1 MLLMTFFSLLTPFIQ
16 GETIDNTL
24 NPLAHVSSKPGFCSI
39 FHSWGFIGDSLA
51 SGEHESRDKNGKKGY
66 HDFYD
71 YSWGQ
76 RMCAAMGVKGD
87 NYSQGGETAKGWISH
102 FWDQPSNRNHNID
115 AKASPKQAYII
126 ALGVNDQ
133 NQKVAVGDPEK
144 DICKDDFNKNADT
157 YSGNYGGIIQ
167 RVRSISPDSKI
178 FLVTNPGR
186 KEDKA
191 TENYNQAIRKMATLF
206 DGIYIIDLAK
216 YAAPLYKEGTEFR
229 KKFFLGG
236 HMNAMGYEYT
246 AWMFMTYINWIIEQQ
261 PEDFQQVGFIGTPY
275 KY

>member
-1 MLLMTFFSLLTPFIQ
+1 M
-16 GETIDNTL
+16 
-24 NPLAHVSSKPGFCSI
+24 
-39 FHSWGFIGDSLA
+39 
-51 SGEHESRDKNGKKGY
+51 
-66 HDFYD
+66 
-71 YSWGQ
+71 
-76 RMCAAMGVKGD
+76 
-87 NYSQGGETAKGWISH
+87 
-102 FWDQPSNRNHNID
+102 
-115 AKASPKQAYII
+115 
-126 ALGVNDQ
+126 
-133 NQKVAVGDPEK
+133 GDPEK

-206 DGIYIIDLAK
+206 DGVYIIDLAK